1 MLESYSF
8 CQLVE
13 RYKIDLSEECLLGVL
28 KKMEPIINK
37 YARRLYLLEFEDMKQ
52 ELSIAVIESIN
63 KIQKYDNEGQVVSYF
78 CRAVRNR
85 YLELCRKSE
94 VTEKEDIYDEEKM
107 KVLVSS
113 SEDTYLYVEL
123 YKDLEK
129 YRKGKTKIEKE
140 IIKGVLDEEKTDTEL
155 AGELGISRQYVNRCK
170 KRLFK
175 ELYSYLK
182 DN

>member
-1 MLESYSF
+1 MLKEYSF

-13 RYKIDLSEECLLGVL
+13 KYKMDLNDECLLEVL
-28 KKMEPIINK
+28 DRMEPIINK
-37 YARRLYLLEFEDMKQ
+37 YARKLYLLEFEDTKQ
-52 ELSIAVIESIN
+52 ELLIAVIESIN
-63 KIQKYDNEGQVVSYF
+63 KIQKYENEGQVVSYF

-107 KVLVSS
+107 KILISS
-113 SEDTYLYVEL
+113 FEETYLHIEL

-129 YRKGKTKIEKE
+129 YRKGKTKIEKV
-140 IIKGVLDEEKTDTEL
+140 IIKGVLDEEKTDKEL
-155 AGELGISRQYVNRCK
+155 AEELGVSRQYVNRCK
-170 KRLFK
+170 KKIFK